1 MKYFLISLLA
11 LVGPRLAVAQ
21 TPSPV
26 PVPPVSIT
34 LGSRHGHVTP
44 SRQGFTHTGGGNID
58 VAQPA
63 PDTVIVTMTGVA
75 VAGGHPVKNS
85 VAALHFVL
93 DQCFEIKFDDPKLK
107 RARLS
112 LEARVIGLLR
122 SHSKGTAEE
131 GPSCATVSCGPVQ
144 LLTVC
149 APHHAVSCGENLSV
163 NCTEGPV
170 VVPVAPGSYTLHE
183 TFVVQAS
190 HPRSL
195 LPCKAASSEFAP
207 DPALDPLW
215 ISYWEPFHGAAKKDF
230 GFRVIIKVL
239 AD

>member
-21 TPSPV
+21 T

-58 VAQPA
+58 VAQPT

-85 VAALHFVL
+85 VAALHFDL

-131 GPSCATVSCGPVQ
+131 GSSRATIFCGPVQ
-144 LLTVC
+144 LLTLC
-149 APHHAVSCGENLSV
+149 APQHAVSCGENRSV
-163 NCTEGPV
+163 NCMEGPV
-170 VVPVAPGSYTLHE
+170 VAPVAPGSYALHE

-195 LPCKAASSEFAP
+195 LPCKAASSEFAS

-239 AD
+239 PD

>member
-1 MKYFLISLLA
+1 
-11 LVGPRLAVAQ
+11 
-21 TPSPV
+21 
-26 PVPPVSIT
+26 
-34 LGSRHGHVTP
+34 
-44 SRQGFTHTGGGNID
+44 
-58 VAQPA
+58 
-63 PDTVIVTMTGVA
+63 MTGVA

-85 VAALHFVL
+85 VAALHFDL

-149 APHHAVSCGENLSV
+149 APHHAVSCGENRSV
-163 NCTEGPV
+163 NCTEGPMV
-170 VVPVAPGSYTLHE
+170 APIAPGSYTLHE

-230 GFRVIIKVL
+230 GFRVTIKSL
-239 AD
+239 PE